1 MMAESKQQG
10 TEDDDDA
17 HLDERGPIL
26 EVRTLARAPDVYDR
40 YDSYHDHGSDGLLQR
55 RNRNHSGEVFAE
67 STRQGS
73 DRTAGDHQEKT
84 PAIKEGRKTA
94 EAVANVAVEAAGFGI
109 CGGKLRI
116 GERAEQGEGS
126 SCNPNQE
133 GQANGAVN
141 LAKNGAGRPKNAG
154 TNDRADEKKKKIA
167 KAKCADEFGHEFTD
181 ARRRSDRRHHNRRL
195 NAVNEDLEKS
205 RGARA

>member
-10 TEDDDDA
+10 TEDDNDA

-84 PAIKEGRKTA
+84 PAIKEGRETT

-109 CGGKLRI
+109 CCGKLRI
-116 GERAEQGEGS
+116 SERAEQGEHS

-154 TNDRADEKKKKIA
+154 TNHRADEEQKKIA
-167 KAKCADEFGHEFTD
+167 KTKRANEFGHEF
-181 ARRRSDRRHHNRRL
+181 A
-195 NAVNEDLEKS
+195 
-205 RGARA
+205 GA